1 MEAIKQYAPE
11 YVLDNNGRVVE
22 LKLENKQLD
31 DAVFEQLSALTALRA
46 LSLYGS
52 SVPDAG
58 LEKLQAVGQLQAVGL
73 GATPITDKGLS
84 HLAKL
89 PQLRW
94 LWLNGHTGVTPTGVA
109 DLKQALPDLTV
120 FE

>member
-1 MEAIKQYAPE
+1 PPVHLTKTPLVLTALLIAAVCASGCKREVTLHSYDKAAMEAIKQYAPE

-58 LEKLQAVGQLQAVGL
+58 LEKLQAVGQL
-73 GATPITDKGLS
+73 
-84 HLAKL
+84 
-89 PQLRW
+89 
-94 LWLNGHTGVTPTGVA
+94 
-109 DLKQALPDLTV
+109 
-120 FE
+120 